1 MSTEQQL
8 SHFSLI
14 SRLFGNL
21 FYRAPTDPLLSNVFA
36 WLQQKGL
43 SQVWALDT
51 DAQSE
56 QALDALQMKIDLTLR
71 ARIFASLW
79 QSKSAHQNRD
89 YRLWHCGIR
98 FYRISK
104 GTRHATIRGG

>member
-1 MSTEQQL
+1 MNFATSGAKNATEFNRTFGTTWTNRMSTERQL

-21 FYRAPTDPLLSNVFA
+21 FYRAPTDLAVKQRFT

-51 DAQSE
+51 DVQSE
-56 QALDALQMKIDLTLR
+56 QALDVLCK
-71 ARIFASLW
+71 
-79 QSKSAHQNRD
+79 
-89 YRLWHCGIR
+89 
-98 FYRISK
+98 
-104 GTRHATIRGG
+104 